1 MENNEVL
8 ILTKNNFEQEVINS
22 GKLVLVDFWAEWCGP
37 CRIVAPVIEQ
47 LADEYQGK
55 LIVGK
60 VNVDNEEELAVQ
72 FRIMSIPTIILFKEG
87 KIVERLTGA
96 RAREEFI
103 SVINKHIPTA

>member
-8 ILTKNNFEQEVINS
+8 ILTKNNFEQEVN
-22 GKLVLVDFWAEWCGP
+22 KLREISTSRFWAEWCGP

-47 LADEYQGK
+47 LADEYQSK

-103 SVINKHIPTA
+103 V